1 MISPEGVK
9 RRLKEAMDGLQPDE
23 VCEALDRFYIED
35 ESNDYADDKMAH
47 YDESEEESNNDE
59 QGMQEESETPAV
71 NKLSG
76 ETPHGKE
83 GTLDPEVKT
92 DLECLRILTGKKH
105 RQIKLQRL
113 EKVRIWAFGL
123 LVH

>member
-59 QGMQEESETPAV
+59 QGMQEESETLAV
-71 NKLSG
+71 NEVRGVKNHRKMKKLYIQKS
-76 ETPHGKE
+76 
-83 GTLDPEVKT
+83 
-92 DLECLRILTGKKH
+92 
-105 RQIKLQRL
+105 KLM
-113 EKVRIWAFGL
+113 
-123 LVH
+123 